1 MTSENS
7 SIKNYPEWY
16 VLERDT
22 EKTINKLSRIEE
34 LKFYLRSPDQYF
46 RRLAILRINQLKLKD
61 SISYLEEILDNTSE
75 NQINKE
81 LAAWSIKSICLKWN
95 IELFVSNRLIYQ
107 FSGKE
112 KYHEIYKINIKDSFS
127 QFQVKFAADP
137 VTSKLG
143 LGNDQNPHNQDI
155 SFETYF
161 SFQEWL
167 QTCLCVSMITGKQC
181 CISLINKLV
190 TSGYGKVKS
199 INLISLIKKILFGIY
214 YLLLNVHT
222 IKRNKVLKNRT
233 PRKSM
238 EKKGTHLGTL
248 IIDFFYQII
257 HIFSYPLRLVLW
269 NKTCII
275 AVLCVVYYLLTFTD
289 AGISATKDRFGI
301 SLLEVQ
307 NGFLHADLME
317 TKDEISV
324 VVKKTLLIAWVQLKD
339 IADWMYYKWIEE
351 IGVK

>member
-7 SIKNYPEWY
+7 VIKSYPEWY

-34 LKFYLRSPDQYF
+34 LKFYLKSPDEYF
-46 RRLAILRINQLKLKD
+46 RRLAILRVNQLKLKD

-95 IELFVSNRLIYQ
+95 IELFVSNRLIYK

-112 KYHEIYKINIKDSFS
+112 KYSEIFKINIKDSLS
-127 QFQVKFAADP
+127 HLQIKFKGDP
-137 VTSKLG
+137 ITSKLG
-143 LGNDQNPHNQDI
+143 LVSDQNPHNQDI

-161 SFQEWL
+161 SFHDWL
-167 QTCLCVSMITGKQC
+167 QTCLCESMITGKQFC
-181 CISLINKLV
+181 FNLISKCL
-190 TSGYGKVKS
+190 TSGYGKAKS
-199 INLISLIKKILFGIY
+199 INLISLLRKMLFGIY
-214 YLLLNVHT
+214 YFLLNAFT
-222 IKRNKVLKNRT
+222 SRRNKLLTSRAPRNRME
-233 PRKSM
+233 RKR
-238 EKKGTHLGTL
+238 TYLGPLFT
-248 IIDFFYQII
+248 DFIYHMA
-257 HIFSYPLRLVLW
+257 HIVFYPLRLLLQHR
-269 NKTCII
+269 TCII
-275 AVLCVVYYLLTFTD
+275 AALCVLYYLLTFTD
-289 AGISATKDRFGI
+289 AGISAVKDRFGI

-307 NGFLHADLME
+307 DNFLHTDLME
-317 TKDEISV
+317 TRDEISV
-324 VVKKTLLIAWVQLKD
+324 VVKKTLSIAWVQFKD